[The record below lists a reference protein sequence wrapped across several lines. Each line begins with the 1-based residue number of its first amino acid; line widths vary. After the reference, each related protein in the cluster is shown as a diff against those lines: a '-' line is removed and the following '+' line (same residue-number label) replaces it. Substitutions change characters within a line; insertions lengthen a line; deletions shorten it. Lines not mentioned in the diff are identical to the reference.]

1 MRAKASSQP
10 KIGGASVGDVMAML
24 EAAITAGNHRE
35 AAVLAKEVSKMK
47 ISQKLSQQEIKGQ
60 QQPET
65 IKKQKSTTTAAAEP
79 VITAAATATKEKPAK
94 TKLQTQQPPQQQQP
108 KPKKLK

>member
-47 ISQKLSQQEIKGQ
+47 ISQKLSQQEVKGQ

-65 IKKQKSTTTAAAEP
+65 IKKQKPTTTAAAEP
-79 VITAAATATKEKPAK
+79 MITAAATATKEKPAK
-94 TKLQTQQPPQQQQP
+94 TKLQTQQPQQQQP